1 MFKFKRNRF
10 FLVLFTFFMLFGCKL
25 SAEGE
30 EPSIPKVSI
39 IVPVYNTEKY
49 LNECIDNLKN
59 QTLSNIE
66 MIFVDDGSW
75 DNSLNILNDQAQKDR
90 RIKVIHQENQ
100 GAALA
105 RQTGI
110 DAAKGEYIKFVDSD
124 DILERNACEL
134 CYKKAKNN
142 DADIVLHNI
151 YIFTKDCRW
160 QNDRYN
166 GTEEKVITEQTFNP
180 LCVSLWAHLYK
191 TDFIRKNDIN
201 FRNIC
206 SMGEDVYFN
215 KVSYPTAKKIVTIP
229 DYLYSYRVDNNDSLM
244 HTVRGEKDL
253 LQRINNFNETRKFY
267 KNKGYFKNDSVR
279 VSFLMEAI
287 SFYNENMS
295 SDALKKLTDSLGE
308 SELVNF
314 KTIKLLSGEE
324 RQKLLRIRKPKCK
337 IHAKF

>member
-1 MFKFKRNRF
+1 MFKFRKNQF
-10 FLVLFTFFMLFGCKL
+10 FLALLTLFMFFGCKL
-25 SAEGE
+25 SAEN
-30 EPSIPKVSI
+30 PKVSI
-39 IVPVYNTEKY
+39 IVPVYNTERY

-59 QTLSNIE
+59 QTLKDIE

-75 DNSLNILNDQAQKDR
+75 DNSLNILNDQAQKDN
-90 RIKVIHQENQ
+90 RIRVIHQENQ

-160 QNDRYN
+160 ENDRYN
-166 GTEEKVITEQTFNP
+166 GTEEQVITEQIFNP

-201 FRNIC
+201 FKNIC

-244 HTVRGEKDL
+244 HTVRGERDL
-253 LQRINNFNETRKFY
+253 LQRINNFNETREFY
-267 KNKGYFKNDSVR
+267 KNKGYFKQDWVR
-279 VSFLMEAI
+279 VSFLREAI

-295 SDALKKLTDSLGE
+295 ADARKKLADSLGK
-308 SELVNF
+308 SEIFNF
-314 KTIKLLSGEE
+314 RTIKLLSGEE
-324 RQKLLRIRKPKCK
+324 RQKLLRIRKPRCK